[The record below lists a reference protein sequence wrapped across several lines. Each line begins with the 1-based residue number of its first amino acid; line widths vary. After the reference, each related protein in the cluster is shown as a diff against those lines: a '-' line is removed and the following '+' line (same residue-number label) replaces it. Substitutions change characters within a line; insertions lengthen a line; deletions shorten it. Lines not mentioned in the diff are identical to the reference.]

1 MKKILLSL
9 LLIFTA
15 IFCFSYSKPKHD
27 DSVTVKGMIRVYG
40 NEPFTFIG
48 IICDSGEQYSLKGD
62 KEVLKELR
70 NTQGKKVQIKGLPEK
85 TEKSEMQNQEKAVL
99 LVPNTL
105 KNGNLN
111 VIEWKLVE

>member
-15 IFCFSYSKPKHD
+15 IFGFSYSKPKHD

-48 IICDSGEQYSLKGD
+48 IVCDSGEQYSLKGD
-62 KEVLKELR
+62 IEVLKALR
-70 NTQGKKVQIKGLPEK
+70 NIQGKKVQIKGLLETLEK
-85 TEKSEMQNQEKAVL
+85 TDEEKAVL

>member
-15 IFCFSYSKPKHD
+15 IFGFSYSKPKHD

-40 NEPFTFIG
+40 SEPFTYIG
-48 IICDSGEQYSLKGD
+48 IVCDSGEQYSLKGD

-70 NTQGKKVQIKGLPEK
+70 NTQGKKVQIKGMPETLEK
-85 TEKSEMQNQEKAVL
+85 TDEEKAVL